1 MKKILTFIPLAV
13 GISSAIIYIIN
24 IVNFRIINNS
34 VSMMQILS
42 NLKIYLYISIAGFI
56 SYFFI
61 RVLTFL
67 PKGKI
72 YNERL
77 VKEDYEPLEVKEVS
91 SSNENI
97 VSNQISNVNFEN
109 KNETINEKVKE
120 KTVIKEIILTGN
132 KYCSRCGEKIFDTDT
147 YCKNCGSYQK
157 DKKSGVNPVLKN
169 IISVLQIVILI
180 LILYFLV
187 NMLFEYKQ
195 KTDSNFK
202 SPFKISMMK

>member
-1 MKKILTFIPLAV
+1 M
-13 GISSAIIYIIN
+13 
-24 IVNFRIINNS
+24 
-34 VSMMQILS
+34 
-42 NLKIYLYISIAGFI
+42 
-56 SYFFI
+56 
-61 RVLTFL
+61 
-67 PKGKI
+67 GK
-72 YNERL
+72 
-77 VKEDYEPLEVKEVS
+77 
-91 SSNENI
+91 NI

-157 DKKSGVNPVLKN
+157 DKKSGINPVLKN